1 MYTEKGTAYSE
12 AGKLLKI
19 ERNGTLTI
27 AYQTPVSLETKITEE
42 DITLDDMKI
51 DDDFITYSSGNV
63 VQLAH
68 PERSYAEWKSAIIK
82 WRYSNDDQI
91 AIILN
96 RDDSE
101 GDRLKYERMQAWR
114 DWASTLAKKI
124 VSLQNK

>member
-1 MYTEKGTAYSE
+1 MYTEKGTAYSD
-12 AGKLLKI
+12 AGKLLKV
-19 ERNGTLTI
+19 EHNGTLTF
-27 AYQTPVSLETKITEE
+27 AYQSPVSLEVKITEM

-51 DDDFITYSSGNV
+51 NNNFIIYSNGNV

-68 PERSYAEWKSAIIK
+68 PERNYAEWKAAIIK

-101 GDRLKYERMQAWR
+101 GDRLKYDRMQAWR
-114 DWASTLAKKI
+114 DWAATLAKKI
-124 VSLQNK
+124 VSLKNK